1 MNKSTANVFNLISNK
16 IRNLP
21 FVTINQKKKK
31 FIRIIS
37 VNTKL

>member
-1 MNKSTANVFNLISNK
+1 MNKSTANVLNLISNK
-16 IRNLP
+16 IRNLS